1 MKLNFRLLI
10 IFILAGFAACATDSS
25 VSQSSLT
32 QTDLVGLEA
41 QNPQLVNSS
50 VVSGGQPTAADLA
63 LLKSKGI
70 GTVINL
76 RREDED
82 LGYDEAEAA
91 AVLGLSYINLP
102 VGMDNLDRQT
112 ATHLRAILNQTSAPV
127 YVHCGSGN
135 RVGAL
140 YAIGA
145 HLIDGKP
152 LEEALDVGRK
162 AGLTGLEPRVREILI
177 NAKTAP

>member
-1 MKLNFRLLI
+1 MKPYARLLMI
-10 IFILAGFAACATDSS
+10 VVLTGLAACATDSN
-25 VSQSSLT
+25 VSQR
-32 QTDLVGLEA
+32 DLAGLDA
-41 QNPQLVNSS
+41 QNPQLVNAS

-82 LGYDEAEAA
+82 LGFDEAAEAES
-91 AVLGLSYINLP
+91 LGLSYVNLP
-102 VGMDNLDRQT
+102 VGMENLNLQT
-112 ATHLRAILNQTSAPV
+112 ATQLRAILNQTAAPV
-127 YVHCGSGN
+127 YLHCGSGN

-152 LEEALDVGRK
+152 LEESLDVGRK
-162 AGLTGLEPRVREILI
+162 AGMTGLEPRVREILT
-177 NAKTAP
+177 NAEAAP

>member
-1 MKLNFRLLI
+1 MKPYFRLLLVVV
-10 IFILAGFAACATDSS
+10 LAGLSACTTDSS
-25 VSQSSLT
+25 LSQR
-32 QTDLVGLEA
+32 DLADLEA

-50 VVSGGQPTAADLA
+50 VISGGQPTAADLA
-63 LLKSKGI
+63 RLKSKGI

-76 RREDED
+76 RRDDED
-82 LGYDEAEAA
+82 LGFDEAAEAE
-91 AVLGLSYINLP
+91 VLGLSYVNLP
-102 VGMDNLDRQT
+102 VGMDNLDLQT
-112 ATHLRAILNQTSAPV
+112 AIHLRAILNQTSAPV
-127 YVHCGSGN
+127 YLHCGSGN

-152 LEEALDVGRK
+152 LEEALDVGRE

-177 NAKTAP
+177 NASAAP